1 MNDAKARLL
10 QLISDEPHMG
20 GGGFLKAVTK
30 AQKMNKAAQP
40 IVSAAEHEANLA
52 RLLEPSK
59 ATMRLYHG
67 TTATEGGKGTEAI
80 RRLKPSKEGAL
91 GSGVYMT
98 PSSEFGSTYAGFPA
112 KSQLDRDLLSDNE
125 VVRRSAQQ
133 YLDRLEKG
141 DVRPEEVGGNM
152 LPVYAQIKNPL
163 ILEGHPEPGRYRD
176 PMIEALTK
184 LGMGDA
190 QATKM
195 VERAYDQK
203 GYIGKEV
210 ESRARAAGYDG
221 LMQYRNGELR
231 EVVSYNP
238 NAIKSATGNRG
249 TFDIND
255 PDLSKATG
263 GAVHMAGGGTHWS
276 MGNPEQFAKNKSE
289 RLYPKLERMNP
300 AVKAV
305 KNQVDAFNRLV
316 DQGVPIKDLVGG
328 LVGAVPFVGP
338 DMRKRMEGATV
349 NFPTGFE
356 RSKKNPQVAT
366 GRIDMAPAKVS
377 DILGE
382 LKPSDFTGTKGM
394 SNVLHDVG
402 RGYPPNVLDVLDTLG
417 MDITGFGG
425 VGIGT
430 AIKGGRKAAGA
441 LSDLAKSETG
451 YKLAQKVINSPYMAP
466 MSMNVVK
473 DTGGNW
479 RGGSVENQLGGLLK
493 AENLDNP
500 EQAKALNKWIS
511 SNLTNYVKK
520 QMATPDDPVRKLAE
534 QGITHKPS
542 VLDDYQDVLAPKED
556 RVKAGFPAEGLGQ
569 SQLARGWENASDDAI
584 TSHNAGEIQ
593 SAPQRAER
601 MNAAKQKVTQE
612 LDTLNQKFES
622 RIRNSGLKE
631 NEIQGLMRTMT
642 PTEKADMIG
651 DDSFIRANA
660 DYLAQSSPVTAL
672 QAKIMEDNPWIA
684 KVDPNSSV
692 YTPHLGDLGFDHIT
706 DVLNQDLAA
715 GRIRPEQLNKISMEQ
730 AVRRTHEFDQ
740 DMAKKMRETQA
751 KVTEGMPVYK
761 EYPEGYKWVEL
772 SQPKDLPKGWSQEPS
787 GAYIGPNGE
796 RTIVNPN
803 YETLGQALKYEGDT
817 MGHCVGGYCPD
828 VAEGRSRIF
837 SLRDAKGE
845 PHVTVEVQPKTR
857 GTKERTDWF
866 ANQPEDIQNKITE
879 EALELEKTYGK
890 GLEYGSRDNWQKS
903 FFGVIDKN
911 MGEESPSIVQIKGKQ
926 NRAPKEDYLPFVQ
939 DFVKGGQ
946 WSDVGDLRNTG
957 LRDLKKTPKVEEYL
971 KSKNADVPRYLTE
984 DEYKGHE
991 SDFLLDELGKVA
1003 ENDPLTQRLLDE
1015 QPRMA
1020 EGGEVKSFFDEKS
1033 AKQRVLELLN
1043 HEPNMNNGPY
1053 IGSELMP
1060 RPLPLQLQ
1068 GEIAN
1073 DTYGGIGGGGR
1084 ATYAHPIGKDA
1095 AIRAYIEGGG
1105 YKPKD
1110 MDYKGQVNN
1119 MGISYEKEFNDGG
1132 EVHMGKGGWI
1142 GAIGRAQ
1149 DTTKAAEKAA
1159 EAAAKAAKVGS
1170 VVDKVPEGVKPIV
1183 VRTPEERSVIE
1194 KFGQKQD
1201 QEAARQKKVEKAAKD
1216 SANLSP
1222 EAQVKPTKTKG
1233 PRTKVEA
1240 DTYRK
1245 LAESQG
1251 DEAVL
1256 KAARAG
1262 EHLKPTSTGYVG
1274 APRTVTSPQGLGA
1287 MRRSMDTDFADSVE
1301 AVRLA
1306 DPERLGTW
1314 YDRAKQGIAESVEP
1328 YQLDRILEQHGVYSA
1343 GVSPESELGFAL
1355 KHLNSRVAGKPEM
1368 AYRGAPMRNLDS
1380 AVAQN
1385 RPANM
1390 GFKIGEYANKND
1402 PRIPNEGLFG
1412 VNDFRRAQG
1421 MGYTDPQ
1428 GNPWKAGVS
1437 ETMHPFMDAETALQ
1451 VDRANLAGTGG
1462 RTDWAGP
1469 HIQEVPWVYGKGQDL
1484 YSRGKSGRYGGDEL
1498 EGIKQSLVDAN
1509 NTARDYM
1516 YKHAASATHE
1526 AIPGASLNH
1535 VPQALDMTPEAKLAY
1550 SREGRFDQ
1558 LVPEA
1563 ALNKF
1568 PEVGAGNRDAIYSAL
1583 GYRQLPSRDASGL
1596 YINKLGGV
1604 ETNPMTIARPLMDYP
1619 TGGGGLM
1626 APESRKMM
1634 DAAEQFRALMD
1645 AQEAGAYNL
1654 PNTMAGVKSKTSMVL
1669 DTRGRNP
1676 NKLADPSA
1684 GVLPTSEQL
1693 AKMSD
1698 LMGEYGFGVTATNRG
1713 AVVFPFDPSIDPKEA
1728 SKVLRKNSKA
1738 LENIFPS
1745 SQQKSMTTAGYV
1757 PGVGKRSPEGPLSTA
1772 PYSGEATSDML
1783 KIFSELHPSVAQN
1796 LSESEAVRAAIRA
1809 KALRDS
1815 KLGGTRGDIQETRRF
1830 FSEADWPK
1838 AVAMMRKGATP
1849 AAALAALGY
1858 NINAMAAEEQ

>member
-1 MNDAKARLL
+1 
-10 QLISDEPHMG
+10 
-20 GGGFLKAVTK
+20 
-30 AQKMNKAAQP
+30 
-40 IVSAAEHEANLA
+40 
-52 RLLEPSK
+52 
-59 ATMRLYHG
+59 
-67 TTATEGGKGTEAI
+67 
-80 RRLKPSKEGAL
+80 
-91 GSGVYMT
+91 
-98 PSSEFGSTYAGFPA
+98 
-112 KSQLDRDLLSDNE
+112 
-125 VVRRSAQQ
+125 
-133 YLDRLEKG
+133 
-141 DVRPEEVGGNM
+141 
-152 LPVYAQIKNPL
+152 
-163 ILEGHPEPGRYRD
+163 
-176 PMIEALTK
+176 
-184 LGMGDA
+184 
-190 QATKM
+190 
-195 VERAYDQK
+195 
-203 GYIGKEV
+203 
-210 ESRARAAGYDG
+210 
-221 LMQYRNGELR
+221 
-231 EVVSYNP
+231 
-238 NAIKSATGNRG
+238 
-249 TFDIND
+249 
-255 PDLSKATG
+255 
-263 GAVHMAGGGTHWS
+263 
-276 MGNPEQFAKNKSE
+276 
-289 RLYPKLERMNP
+289 
-300 AVKAV
+300 
-305 KNQVDAFNRLV
+305 
-316 DQGVPIKDLVGG
+316 
-328 LVGAVPFVGP
+328 
-338 DMRKRMEGATV
+338 
-349 NFPTGFE
+349 
-356 RSKKNPQVAT
+356 
-366 GRIDMAPAKVS
+366 
-377 DILGE
+377 
-382 LKPSDFTGTKGM
+382 
-394 SNVLHDVG
+394 
-402 RGYPPNVLDVLDTLG
+402 
-417 MDITGFGG
+417 
-425 VGIGT
+425 
-430 AIKGGRKAAGA
+430 
-441 LSDLAKSETG
+441 
-451 YKLAQKVINSPYMAP
+451 
-466 MSMNVVK
+466 
-473 DTGGNW
+473 
-479 RGGSVENQLGGLLK
+479 
-493 AENLDNP
+493 
-500 EQAKALNKWIS
+500 
-511 SNLTNYVKK
+511 
-520 QMATPDDPVRKLAE
+520 
-534 QGITHKPS
+534 
-542 VLDDYQDVLAPKED
+542 
-556 RVKAGFPAEGLGQ
+556 
-569 SQLARGWENASDDAI
+569 
-584 TSHNAGEIQ
+584 
-593 SAPQRAER
+593 
-601 MNAAKQKVTQE
+601 
-612 LDTLNQKFES
+612 
-622 RIRNSGLKE
+622 
-631 NEIQGLMRTMT
+631 
-642 PTEKADMIG
+642 
-651 DDSFIRANA
+651 
-660 DYLAQSSPVTAL
+660 
-672 QAKIMEDNPWIA
+672 
-684 KVDPNSSV
+684 
-692 YTPHLGDLGFDHIT
+692 
-706 DVLNQDLAA
+706 
-715 GRIRPEQLNKISMEQ
+715 
-730 AVRRTHEFDQ
+730 
-740 DMAKKMRETQA
+740 
-751 KVTEGMPVYK
+751 
-761 EYPEGYKWVEL
+761 
-772 SQPKDLPKGWSQEPS
+772 
-787 GAYIGPNGE
+787 
-796 RTIVNPN
+796 
-803 YETLGQALKYEGDT
+803 
-817 MGHCVGGYCPD
+817 
-828 VAEGRSRIF
+828 
-837 SLRDAKGE
+837 
-845 PHVTVEVQPKTR
+845 
-857 GTKERTDWF
+857 
-866 ANQPEDIQNKITE
+866 
-879 EALELEKTYGK
+879 
-890 GLEYGSRDNWQKS
+890 
-903 FFGVIDKN
+903 
-911 MGEESPSIVQIKGKQ
+911 
-926 NRAPKEDYLPFVQ
+926 
-939 DFVKGGQ
+939 
-946 WSDVGDLRNTG
+946 
-957 LRDLKKTPKVEEYL
+957 
-971 KSKNADVPRYLTE
+971 
-984 DEYKGHE
+984 
-991 SDFLLDELGKVA
+991 
-1003 ENDPLTQRLLDE
+1003 
-1015 QPRMA
+1015 
-1020 EGGEVKSFFDEKS
+1020 
-1033 AKQRVLELLN
+1033 
-1043 HEPNMNNGPY
+1043 
-1053 IGSELMP
+1053 
-1060 RPLPLQLQ
+1060 
-1068 GEIAN
+1068 
-1073 DTYGGIGGGGR
+1073 
-1084 ATYAHPIGKDA
+1084 
-1095 AIRAYIEGGG
+1095 
-1105 YKPKD
+1105 

-1119 MGISYEKEFNDGG
+1119 MGISYEKEFKDGG
-1132 EVHMGKGGWI
+1132 EAHMAGG
-1142 GAIGRAQ
+1142 GLPKKLQQLAKAA
-1149 DTTKAAEKAA
+1149 KAAEAAEKAA

-1216 SANLSP
+1216 SASQSS
-1222 EAQVKPTKTKG
+1222 EAQVKPTKPKG
-1233 PRTKVEA
+1233 PRAKVEA

-1328 YQLDRILEQHGVYSA
+1328 YQLDRVLEQHGVYSA

-1368 AYRGAPMRNLDS
+1368 AYRGAPMRNLDT

-1526 AIPGASLNH
+1526 AIPGASLGH
-1535 VPQALDMTPEAKLAY
+1535 VRQALDMTPEEKLAY

-1563 ALNKF
+1563 ALNEF

-1654 PNTMAGVKSKTSMVL
+1654 PNTMAGVKGKTSMVL

-1713 AVVFPFDPSIDPKEA
+1713 AVVFPFDPSINPKEA

-1738 LENIFPS
+1738 LEEIFPS

-1772 PYSGEATSDML
+1772 PYSGEATADML
-1783 KIFSELHPSVAQN
+1783 NAFSELHPSVAQN

-1838 AVAMMRKGATP
+1838 AVEMMRKGMTP

-1858 NINAMAAEEQ
+1858 NINAMAADEK